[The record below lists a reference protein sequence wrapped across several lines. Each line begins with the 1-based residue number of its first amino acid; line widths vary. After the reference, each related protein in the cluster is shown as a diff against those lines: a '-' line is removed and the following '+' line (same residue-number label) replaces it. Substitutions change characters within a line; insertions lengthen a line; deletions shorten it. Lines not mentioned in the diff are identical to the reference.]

1 MRARRLRVNAG
12 NAAEKGDECR
22 AMLLAPKLDGRILIE
37 AIKSF
42 NYLRLQV

>member
-12 NAAEKGDECR
+12 NATEKGDERR
-22 AMLLAPKLDGRILIE
+22 ATFPAPEPDGWILIE

-42 NYLRLQV
+42 NYLRL